1 MKKYF
6 VIVFFFILQNV
17 SFSTTANEGVYAV
30 WGDAPWV
37 PPRVTNVDIY
47 WCMLN
52 SNFYGGNSTPNKVS
66 KSECGD
72 WFLSSHDAYY
82 SSSIVKTTN
91 SGGFFDGDA
100 YKVSYTTVWIDPGIN
115 DPVSGVHPW
124 GYVYEQGSISSLSC
138 LFPDFSYEVD
148 FDEDGKVDRCYNP
161 EDKLKIRTKLDFD
174 DTCHESPFISID
186 HENYPEVYT
195 LSTEDENLVASSA
208 KEAVDFLAQMSSDL
222 NNPSAL
228 NKEKLDSISRVFNI
242 SDSSQPLFNTLS
254 NVILKVNECV
264 SSRLEGAQL
273 APNENMYR
281 VKTDKAAQSSI
292 FARTCYI
299 GSSEEPQIEITE
311 RSLKDYKE
319 GVVLPFINTLPVTM
333 MHENQH
339 HCGGS
344 HMISS
349 DESDF
354 RLKEKAWLKNRLEM
368 FELQKNYMDELSRQK
383 YFESILKDPSFY
395 EYII

>member
-1 MKKYF
+1 MLQICHQRAIDRI
-6 VIVFFFILQNV
+6 IVLNTTYP
-17 SFSTTANEGVYAV
+17 STTGPFYTTPSPERGGYF
-30 WGDAPWV
+30 DCPWTYTGT
-37 PPRVTNVDIY
+37 RTD
-47 WCMLN
+47 
-52 SNFYGGNSTPNKVS
+52 GSTFTVS
-66 KSECGD
+66 HAG
-72 WFLSSHDAYY
+72 F
-82 SSSIVKTTN
+82 N
-91 SGGFFDGDA
+91 SGRMFPDGQFVGPICPPEEGPLSAYIFGFDSDGDGE
-100 YKVSYTTVWIDPGIN
+100 T
-115 DPVSGVHPW
+115 
-124 GYVYEQGSISSLSC
+124 
-138 LFPDFSYEVD
+138 
-148 FDEDGKVDRCYNP
+148 DRCYNP

-186 HENYPEVYT
+186 DENYPEVYT
-195 LSTEDENLVASSA
+195 LSTEDENLVSSSA
-208 KEAVDFLAQMSSDL
+208 KEAIDFLAQISPDL
-222 NNPSAL
+222 NSPSAL

-242 SDSSQPLFNTLS
+242 SDSYQPLFNTLS

-264 SSRLEGAQL
+264 SSRLEDAQL

-292 FARTCYI
+292 FAQTCYI
-299 GSSEEPQIEITE
+299 GSSDEPQIEITE

-319 GVVLPFINTLPVTM
+319 GEILPFINTLPVTM

-395 EYII
+395 KYIIEAYYEN